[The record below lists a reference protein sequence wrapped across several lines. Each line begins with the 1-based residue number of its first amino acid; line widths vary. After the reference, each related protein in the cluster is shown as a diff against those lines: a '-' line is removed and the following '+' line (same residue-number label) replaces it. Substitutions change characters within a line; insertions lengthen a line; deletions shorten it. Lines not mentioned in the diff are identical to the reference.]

1 MDCSL
6 AFKYVEPERTF
17 VTMNLSIELNRNSG
31 TELHPLG
38 VLMGEAF
45 MSAQMKNKMQTI
57 ATEFVQNTG
66 NALGRLEMV

>member
-1 MDCSL
+1 
-6 AFKYVEPERTF
+6 
-17 VTMNLSIELNRNSG
+17 MNLSIELYRNSG

-38 VLMGEAF
+38 ILMGETF

-57 ATEFVQNTG
+57 ATEFLQNTV